1 MNDNVRKIN
10 KIGTVK
16 KRNNNNKNLT
26 IKLSSGII
34 KPYKFDKPKI
44 ALTAKGSF
52 VQEFKKIRR
61 EIENELK
68 NEGMKLKSRVH
79 TA

>member
-1 MNDNVRKIN
+1 MNENVRKIN
-10 KIGTVK
+10 KIGSNK
-16 KRNNNNKNLT
+16 KRNNKLT
-26 IKLSSGII
+26 VKLSSGAI
-34 KPYKFDKPKI
+34 KYNKAEKPKI